1 MCYNIVRLNA
11 DVKRGG
17 LSGLLFDK
25 KKQQNNK
32 NNDDGIINVDS
43 MYTMIGEDSPA
54 PSSAVKTASADGI
67 IQVDEMFTYL
77 GEEPAKKKQKKS
89 RFSGHSRF
97 DITRYWD
104 RKKVMIALV
113 AMLFASTGMSGY
125 TVLKVDANITEMK
138 ADTTL
143 AAEEFAD
150 EGVDAF
156 TDTEDAIEKSTKKLM
171 KSVKSAAQDQSDAI
185 EHDKRVADFLNALDD
200 LADRIIANNFWYSN
214 ANNSPTYEGALRK
227 KKVTN
232 CARYVSWACQEAGLI
247 SRGSTF
253 WLNTRINGNS
263 GAVTGSPY
271 LKVSYPR
278 ATASSLDLQPGDI
291 VGWGTKGGQHTAVYA
306 GRDANGNMTWYSAGG
321 DGAHRSGGKKYFD
334 SKMKARPRHSYD
346 RHRIDVL
353 IRIV

>member
-1 MCYNIVRLNA
+1 M
-11 DVKRGG
+11 
-17 LSGLLFDK
+17 LFNK
-25 KKQQNNK
+25 KTINNK
-32 NNDDGIINVDS
+32 KADDGIIDIDS
-43 MYTMIGEDSPA
+43 MFTMVGEVSPSPA
-54 PSSAVKTASADGI
+54 AEPSTANGI
-67 IQVDEMFTYL
+67 ISVDEMFTYL
-77 GEEPAKKKQKKS
+77 GEEKKPAKTS
-89 RFSGHSRF
+89 FM
-97 DITRYWD
+97 TRLSKINLFNYYN
-104 RKKVMIALV
+104 RRNVTVALV
-113 AMLFASTGMSGY
+113 VMLLATLGMSKY
-125 TVLKVDANITEMK
+125 TVTKVDANITAMK

-143 AAEEFAD
+143 AAEQFAN

-156 TDTEDAIEKSTKKLM
+156 TDSEAAIEKSTKKLM
-171 KSVKSAAQDQSDAI
+171 KSVKSVAQDQSDAI
-185 EHDKRVADFLNALDD
+185 AHDKRVADFLNALDS

-247 SRGSTF
+247 PSGATF
-253 WLNTRINGNS
+253 WLNTRINGNA
-263 GAVTGSPY
+263 GAITGSPY

-306 GRDANGNMTWYSAGG
+306 GRDEAGNMTWYSAGG